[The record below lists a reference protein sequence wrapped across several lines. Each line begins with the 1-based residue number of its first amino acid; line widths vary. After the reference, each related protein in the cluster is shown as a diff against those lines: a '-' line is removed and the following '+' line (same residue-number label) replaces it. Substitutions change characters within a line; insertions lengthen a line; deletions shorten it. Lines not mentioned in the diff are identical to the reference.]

1 MLGIIQGQEYDP
13 GCPGNMS
20 GAIGRVVF
28 EMAYYCSVDYVF
40 SDNKIFRNVII
51 NSKYHSWLKQ
61 ILAERVCKQIAT
73 EYVVV
78 EEVLMLHNHTHY
90 FTQYNQ
96 HYVC

>member
-28 EMAYYCSVDYVF
+28 EIAYYCSVDYVF

-51 NSKYHSWLKQ
+51 NSKYHPWSNSKL
-61 ILAERVCKQIAT
+61 CG
-73 EYVVV
+73 
-78 EEVLMLHNHTHY
+78 MDS
-90 FTQYNQ
+90 
-96 HYVC
+96 